1 MSTTIER
8 LQVLLDAIKAAIIA
22 SDLDRWA
29 DVTVTDDGRQVATAH
44 SLSAGAVVV
53 YPLPAEEF
61 PSPRV
66 SKLTWTIGIVAN
78 GETPREAAARIH
90 DIKAVLYAAKVIRW
104 ADRATPTDFELPDQ
118 SSIPGYA
125 ITHIE
130 EHQL

>member
-1 MSTTIER
+1 MSTIIER
-8 LQVLLDAIKAAIIA
+8 LQVLLDTVQAAIDA
-22 SDLDRWA
+22 SDLDRKT
-29 DVTVTDDGRQVATAH
+29 DVTVTDDGRKVATAH

-53 YPLPAEEF
+53 YPLPGEEF

-66 SKLTWTIGIVAN
+66 SRLTWTIGIVAN
-78 GETPREAAARIH
+78 GATPREAASRIH
-90 DIKAVLYAAKVIRW
+90 DIKAALYTAKVIRW
-104 ADRATPTDFELPDQ
+104 TDRATPTDFELPDQ